1 MDKKQLQ
8 MDLDIVKKE
17 LQSFSLA
24 MCDRWTDSDYD
35 YDRQLNKELKELY
48 NNYQQTYHTEPLY
61 KTCQYHDDVIA
72 LRDRLTQELK
82 GE

>member
-24 MCDRWTDSDYD
+24 MCDRWNNNDYD
-35 YDRQLNKELKELY
+35 YNRRLNKELKELY
-48 NNYQQTYHTEPLY
+48 DNYQQTYHTEPLY
-61 KTCQYHDDVIA
+61 KSCRYHDDVIA